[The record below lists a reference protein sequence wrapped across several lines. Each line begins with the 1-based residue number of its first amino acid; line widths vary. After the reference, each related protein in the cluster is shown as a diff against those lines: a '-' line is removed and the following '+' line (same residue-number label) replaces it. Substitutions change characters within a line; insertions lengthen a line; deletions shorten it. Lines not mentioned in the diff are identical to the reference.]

1 MKHNLVTLTIIIAS
15 LTGCTGGTFH
25 ITSDTPARIERDGVT
40 ACKSTPCKVGGN
52 YYKSGFGECVGPA
65 YTMLEAFPLDGSGI
79 TQSKRVFGDC
89 GEEYNVHFEM
99 SSTKGVKT
107 YSGDKQSNSK
117 NTTETLKS
125 RLHKL
130 DVLLKDK
137 AISPQEH
144 KDRRQQILNE
154 I

>member
-1 MKHNLVTLTIIIAS
+1 MKHNVIALTIIIAS
-15 LTGCTGGTFH
+15 LTGCTGGTFN
-25 ITSDTPARIERDGVT
+25 ITSDTPARIEKDGVT

-52 YYKSGFGECVGPA
+52 YYKNNFGECVGPA
-65 YTMLEAFPLDGSGI
+65 YTMLEAFPLDDSGT

-89 GEEYNVHFEM
+89 GEKYDVHFEM
-99 SSTKGVKT
+99 SSTKGIKT
-107 YSGDKQSNSK
+107 YSGDKQTSSEK
-117 NTTETLKS
+117 TKGTLKS

-137 AISPQEH
+137 VISPQEH